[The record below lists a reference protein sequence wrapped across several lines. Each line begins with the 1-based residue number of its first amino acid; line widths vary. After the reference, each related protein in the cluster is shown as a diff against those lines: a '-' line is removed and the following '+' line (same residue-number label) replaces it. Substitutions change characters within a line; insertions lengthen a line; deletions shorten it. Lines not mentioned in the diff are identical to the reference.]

1 MIKLN
6 EVKLSGEVYSD
17 VKQGTAK
24 NGQPWSAF
32 KLKVMNGNFYSL
44 IPIYAPGQAT
54 KASKGDSISVY
65 GELVEQY
72 RANKSD
78 PIQFQ
83 VKANM
88 ISGSDDR
95 GSNPELDDSDLA
107 F

>member
-1 MIKLN
+1 MN
-6 EVKLSGEVYSD
+6 EVKLSGEVYGE
-17 VKQGTAK
+17 VKHGTSK
-24 NGQPWSAF
+24 TGQPWSAF

-44 IPIYAPGQAT
+44 IPIYAPGVNLRE
-54 KASKGDSISVY
+54 SKGDSVSVY

-78 PIQFQ
+78 PVQFQ

-95 GSNPELDDSDLA
+95 GTNPELDDSDLS

>member
-1 MIKLN
+1 MN
-6 EVKLSGEVYSD
+6 EVKLSGEVYGE
-17 VKQGTAK
+17 VKHGTSK
-24 NGQPWSAF
+24 TGQPWSSF
-32 KLKVMNGNFYSL
+32 RLKVMNGNFYSL

-78 PIQFQ
+78 PVQFQ

-95 GSNPELDDSDLA
+95 GSNPEIDDQDIS

>member
-1 MIKLN
+1 MN
-6 EVKLSGEVYSD
+6 RVELSGELYGD

-44 IPIYAPGQAT
+44 IPIYVPGQALR
-54 KASKGDSISVY
+54 ASKGDSVSVY
-65 GELVEQY
+65 GELIEAY

-78 PIQFQ
+78 PVQFQ

-95 GSNPELDDSDLA
+95 GTNPELDDSDLS